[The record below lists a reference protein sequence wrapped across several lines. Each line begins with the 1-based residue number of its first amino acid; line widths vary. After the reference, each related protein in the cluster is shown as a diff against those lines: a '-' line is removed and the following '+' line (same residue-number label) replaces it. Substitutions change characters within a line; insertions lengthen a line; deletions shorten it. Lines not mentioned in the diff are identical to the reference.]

1 MKCLNCT
8 APYID
13 VLIECAQRDP
23 LLKDKKCV
31 EKLLEVIKEIR
42 KLEVQGD
49 DELRSIWIEAARG
62 KISDFGNYEEYLKEE
77 TVSNY
82 KEFVELW
89 ESYYPDEKKWYKF
102 SFSTYGNEYFLF
114 FDSELTFHITNLETL
129 GDIDSSNIEL
139 IEWLKEKINRT
150 ISRIKEDTQGYNR
163 YISKNLPYKKR
174 FGRILRSKYWK
185 IFPEEC
191 QIFKEAFPGES
202 IAILEKIVEQSVK
215 DKSNLKIKKVSA
227 GDYFRFCEIGYDAN
241 AYFKDKEEELTPKE
255 KYLAMADGRDCGLRK
270 LDETK
275 ETAFA
280 NWYKNDSH
288 CGGHP
293 WEICRGGNST
303 HISLYLYQVE
313 NDWGLRL
320 AGSSSARVVETVK
333 MALAFYINNIP
344 FVLEK
349 AEEILRMIK
358 GIDFIGIVPETI
370 IPRYCYGFFPDEDR
384 INDFMNLG
392 FERVEEIIEKSYW
405 YPIEEVR
412 LIK

>member
-1 MKCLNCT
+1 M
-8 APYID
+8 
-13 VLIECAQRDP
+13 LIEWAQRDP

-31 EKLLEVIKEIR
+31 EKLLEVIIEIR

-49 DELRSIWIEAARG
+49 DELRSIWIEAASG

-77 TVSNY
+77 TVNNY

-89 ESYYPDEKKWYKF
+89 KSYYPDERKWYKF
-102 SFSTYGNEYFLF
+102 SFSTCKNEYFLF
-114 FDSELTFHITNLETL
+114 FDSELTFHITNLETF
-129 GDIDSSNIEL
+129 GDINSSNIEL
-139 IEWLKEKINRT
+139 IEWLNEKIKVA

-174 FGRILRSKYWK
+174 FGIILRSKYWK
-185 IFPEEC
+185 IFPEEG
-191 QIFKEAFPGES
+191 QIFKEAFPDES
-202 IAILEKIVEQSVK
+202 VAILEKIVERSLK
-215 DKSNLKIKKVSA
+215 DNSNLIINKVSA
-227 GDYFRFCEIGYDAN
+227 GDYFRFCEIGYNAN

-270 LDETK
+270 LDESS

-313 NDWGLRL
+313 NGWKLRL
-320 AGSSSARVVETVK
+320 AGSSSARVIETVK
-333 MALAFYINNIP
+333 MALAFYLNKIP
-344 FVLEK
+344 FILEK

-384 INDFMNLG
+384 INDFMNLD
-392 FERVEEIIEKSYW
+392 FERVKEIIEKSYW
-405 YPIEEVR
+405 YPIKEVR
-412 LIK
+412 LIT

>member
-1 MKCLNCT
+1 MKYLNYK

-89 ESYYPDEKKWYKF
+89 ESYYPDEKKWYNF

-114 FDSELTFHITNLETL
+114 FDSELTFHIPNLETF

-185 IFPEEC
+185 IFPEEG
-191 QIFKEAFPGES
+191 QIFKKAFPDES
-202 IAILEKIVEQSVK
+202 VAMLEKIVEQSVK

-241 AYFKDKEEELTPKE
+241 AYFKDKEEEMTPKE

-313 NDWGLRL
+313 NDWKLRL

-333 MALAFYINNIP
+333 MALAFYLNKIP
-344 FVLEK
+344 FILEK

-370 IPRYCYGFFPDEDR
+370 MPRYCHGFFPDEDR

-392 FERVEEIIEKSYW
+392 FERVKEIIEKSYW

-412 LIK
+412 LIT